1 MQISDEMAGVLER
14 NCGEIILSNESDGS
28 ICVNFVFHPDLKIDS
43 EDGIILKNELMKMLK
58 LCSAD
63 I

>member
-1 MQISDEMAGVLER
+1 MQISDEMASVLER
-14 NCGEIILSNESDGS
+14 NCGEMIISNQSDGS
-28 ICVNFVFHPDLKIDS
+28 ISVNFVFDPDLKMDS

-58 LCSAD
+58 LCSGD